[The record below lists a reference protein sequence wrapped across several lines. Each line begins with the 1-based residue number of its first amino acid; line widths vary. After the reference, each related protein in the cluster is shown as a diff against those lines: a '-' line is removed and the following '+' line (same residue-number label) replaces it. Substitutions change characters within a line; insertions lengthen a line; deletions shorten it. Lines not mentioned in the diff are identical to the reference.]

1 MRLKT
6 LLTTSACV
14 AAIGGTF
21 GVAPATAK
29 DGNDNGRGKIRRCEV
44 GAKKKFRCETT
55 TDQVVTGQCPTDY
68 DVVTAM
74 SVSADV
80 DANGNGIVCSS
91 ATLGSVD
98 DQQL

>member
-29 DGNDNGRGKIRRCEV
+29 DSGRGKIRRCEV

-74 SVSADV
+74 SVSVDV
-80 DANGNGIVCSS
+80 DSNGNGIVCSS